1 MSLPNFI
8 VHPVGLDLRLG
19 SKELARSGCTELSA
33 VLQVLGSLSQNTA
46 QLQLKTS
53 TFQQVSH
60 SHLISSV
67 KHIHFLLTFGTP
79 FPFFFSFIV
88 MFLHLHMHTL
98 CIHCLGHLP
107 LFPVLSIL
115 INVLH
120 EVSQFNPVITSR
132 NYMQ

>member
-67 KHIHFLLTFGTP
+67 KHIHFLLTFGT
-79 FPFFFSFIV
+79 SFALLEADFHKIKEGK
-88 MFLHLHMHTL
+88 HQRTQR
-98 CIHCLGHLP
+98 
-107 LFPVLSIL
+107 
-115 INVLH
+115 
-120 EVSQFNPVITSR
+120 SQTK
-132 NYMQ
+132 